1 MAVCFEYLYRASPS
15 AGTRIR
21 MNTPLPR
28 STRVESGTTG
38 ILTPLHKGATF
49 FWKNQQRFEIQAPCF
64 KSSATETNLY
74 QRMDI
79 HEVRRWTSELN
90 VLVVEDDE
98 VLRESF
104 QQLLSYLFAE
114 VDAAVDGQDAFDQW
128 VKKQHDIVVTD
139 LNMPRLSGFRLI
151 KKIHQ
156 QAPQQAMI
164 GISAYEDEI
173 FQQALTA
180 QEVNYLIQPV
190 SLEGL
195 LNVLI
200 PVCQSLPLEHQG
212 Y

>member
-38 ILTPLHKGATF
+38 ILTPLHKGATS
-49 FWKNQQRFEIQAPCF
+49 FWKNQQRFEVQDPCF
-64 KSSATETNLY
+64 KSSATATNLY

-79 HEVRRWTSELN
+79 REVRRWTSELN

-151 KKIHQ
+151 EKIRQ
-156 QAPQQAMI
+156 QSPQQPI
-164 GISAYEDEI
+164 VVISAYEDEI
-173 FQQALTA
+173 FQQELAVE
-180 QEVNYLIQPV
+180 EVNYLIKPV
-190 SLEGL
+190 SLEEL

>member
-1 MAVCFEYLYRASPS
+1 
-15 AGTRIR
+15 
-21 MNTPLPR
+21 
-28 STRVESGTTG
+28 
-38 ILTPLHKGATF
+38 
-49 FWKNQQRFEIQAPCF
+49 
-64 KSSATETNLY
+64 
-74 QRMDI
+74 MDI

-114 VDAAVDGQDAFDQW
+114 VDTAVDGQDTFDQW

-151 KKIHQ
+151 EKIHQ
-156 QAPQQAMI
+156 QAPQQAMVV
-164 GISAYEDEI
+164 ISAYEDEI
-173 FQQALTA
+173 FQQALTT
-180 QEVNYLIQPV
+180 QQVNYLIKPV
-190 SLEGL
+190 SLEEL

>member
-1 MAVCFEYLYRASPS
+1 
-15 AGTRIR
+15 
-21 MNTPLPR
+21 
-28 STRVESGTTG
+28 
-38 ILTPLHKGATF
+38 
-49 FWKNQQRFEIQAPCF
+49 
-64 KSSATETNLY
+64 
-74 QRMDI
+74 MDI

-104 QQLLSYLFAE
+104 QQQLSYLFAE

-151 KKIHQ
+151 EKIHQ

-164 GISAYEDEI
+164 VISAYEDEV
-173 FQQALTA
+173 LRR
-180 QEVNYLIQPV
+180 ELVVYKVHYLSKPV
-190 SLEGL
+190 ILEEL
-195 LNVLI
+195 LKVVI
-200 PVCQSLPLEHQG
+200 PICQSLQFENQS